1 MITTSPHPTVLAE
14 SQPAPGAQDTPSQ
27 PIPLAKE
34 AWPPF
39 TPLRLPTTAR
49 YPGWMGV
56 TQTSYR
62 PIPSAE
68 KIRAREI
75 AETTAKLFLDLLSKV
90 PDDNYPGWPQRN
102 SIPLIY
108 LPMRPIA
115 GRWE

>member
-1 MITTSPHPTVLAE
+1 MITTSPHRSVHAE
-14 SQPAPGAQDTPSQ
+14 TQPAPGELDTPRQ
-27 PIPLAKE
+27 PLRLAEEALPPL
-34 AWPPF
+34 
-39 TPLRLPTTAR
+39 TPLRLLTTAR
-49 YPGWMGV
+49 YPDWMGV

-62 PIPSAE
+62 LIPSAE

-102 SIPLIY
+102 SIPFIY
-108 LPMRPIA
+108 LPIRPIV